1 MLRTMSNQSFIV
13 RVVAVLAMCMGASAA
28 GAQATPPPAPALGAG
43 TATAPAPAE
52 APMAQSAL
60 TSADAEHYIIGP
72 GDVMQVYVWR
82 SPELTTSIPV
92 RPDGKISTPLV
103 EDMVA
108 VGKTPTQLARDVE
121 KVLSEFIRSPN
132 VTIIITGPASMYNQ
146 VKVVGQVRQPK
157 PLPYHEGMT
166 VLDALLAVGGLSE
179 FAAGNRA
186 KILREENGKQRE
198 IKLRAEDLVY
208 DGDLSQNLPVRPGD
222 VIVVPESRW

>member
-1 MLRTMSNQSFIV
+1 
-13 RVVAVLAMCMGASAA
+13 
-28 GAQATPPPAPALGAG
+28 
-43 TATAPAPAE
+43 
-52 APMAQSAL
+52 
-60 TSADAEHYIIGP
+60 
-72 GDVMQVYVWR
+72 
-82 SPELTTSIPV
+82 
-92 RPDGKISTPLV
+92 
-103 EDMVA
+103 
-108 VGKTPTQLARDVE
+108 
-121 KVLSEFIRSPN
+121 
-132 VTIIITGPASMYNQ
+132 
-146 VKVVGQVRQPK
+146 VGQVRQPK

>member
-1 MLRTMSNQSFIV
+1 MSKQSFIV
-13 RVVAVLAMCMGASAA
+13 RVVAALAVCLGAAAA
-28 GAQATPPPAPALGAG
+28 GAQESPPPAPTLGAG
-43 TATAPAPAE
+43 TTAAAPATAPAE

-60 TSADAEHYIIGP
+60 AGADAEHYIIGP
-72 GDVMQVYVWR
+72 GDVLQVYVWR

>member
-1 MLRTMSNQSFIV
+1 
-13 RVVAVLAMCMGASAA
+13 
-28 GAQATPPPAPALGAG
+28 
-43 TATAPAPAE
+43 
-52 APMAQSAL
+52 
-60 TSADAEHYIIGP
+60 
-72 GDVMQVYVWR
+72 MQVYVWR

-186 KILREENGKQRE
+186 KILREDNGKQRE
-198 IKLRAEDLVY
+198 IKLRADDLVY

>member
-1 MLRTMSNQSFIV
+1 MSKQSFIV
-13 RVVAVLAMCMGASAA
+13 RVVAALAVCLGAAAA
-28 GAQATPPPAPALGAG
+28 GAQESPPPAPTLGAG
-43 TATAPAPAE
+43 TTAAAPATAPAE

-60 TSADAEHYIIGP
+60 AGADAEHYIIGP
-72 GDVMQVYVWR
+72 GDVLQVYVWR

-121 KVLSEFIRSPN
+121 KVLSEYIRSPN